1 VKPEFQRHMQRL
13 HPDEST
19 NNGPDW
25 GTVFLQGSG
34 LTRLSGSKG
43 CIPGATGSSSIETMR
58 QPLPDGRVAISTTHT
73 IQTSADFVTTV
84 SSIATLTTTATA
96 TATATTTV
104 TTQQH
109 PGAVVTTVL
118 QEETERQFQDV
129 LEVINSDLNTQSGLP
144 DNNRPITS
152 TFFHD
157 VDVRDYMNLDPGE
170 GFSEIPDLWD

>member
-1 VKPEFQRHMQRL
+1 MKSQLKLHMRINHEGKQTGRS
-13 HPDEST
+13 DS
-19 NNGPDW
+19 GK
-25 GTVFLQGSG
+25 VFVTFSG
-34 LTRLSGSKG
+34 LTTRQSGSNHA
-43 CIPGATGSSSIETMR
+43 IPGIVSSSSMESSA
-58 QPLPDGRVAISTTHT
+58 QPLPGGRVAISTTHT

-96 TATATTTV
+96 TATV

-152 TFFHD
+152 IFFDD
-157 VDVRDYMNLDPGE
+157 VDVRDYMNLDPDE
-170 GFSEIPDLWD
+170 KFSEIPDLWD